1 MLKRVLVLVSAALC
15 LAACTEP
22 PPDTAPEGEAPLAI
36 EAIYRLLFNDQLVG
50 NALFE
55 FELFE
60 DGGYRIDALTAPAG
74 QMETQS
80 ADEVLE
86 SSRGALDAE
95 TIRPARFEHS
105 VMQGGQIELISL
117 AFDWQRHRLRVQG
130 GEAQREVALL
140 PGTHDRLSYLLAA
153 YRLAVAGDG
162 AVQLQVATA
171 EASEETILE
180 VTGSEPV
187 TLPSG
192 QYAAMVIRRITP
204 NPEESRRLWFDP
216 ALGPLPLRIL
226 HAHDGNQVDMQLEN
240 LSHRP
245 NGPR

>member
-15 LAACTEP
+15 LAACSEL

-36 EAIYRLLFNDQLVG
+36 DAIYRLLFNGQLVG

-60 DGGYRIDALTAPAG
+60 GGGYRIDALTAPAG
-74 QMETQS
+74 QMAAQS

-86 SSRGALDAE
+86 SSRGSLDAE
-95 TIRPARFEHS
+95 TIQPARFEHS
-105 VMQGGQIELISL
+105 VMRAGQIELISV
-117 AFDWQRHRLRVQG
+117 AFDWQRRRLRVQG
-130 GEAQREVALL
+130 GQAQRDVVLL

-180 VTGSEPV
+180 VTGREPV
-187 TLPSG
+187 ALPSG
-192 QYAAMVIRRITP
+192 HYEAVVVHRITP
-204 NPEESRRLWFDP
+204 NLEESRQFWFDP
-216 ALGPLPLRIL
+216 ALSPLPLRIL
-226 HAHDGNQVDMQLEN
+226 HTHDGNRVDMQLED
-240 LSHRP
+240 LSRRP
-245 NGPR
+245 NDPR

>member
-22 PPDTAPEGEAPLAI
+22 PPGNAPEGEAPLAT
-36 EAIYRLLFNDQLVG
+36 EAIYRLLYNGQLVG
-50 NALFE
+50 NALFA

-86 SSRGALDAE
+86 SSRGSLDAE

-105 VMQGGQIELISL
+105 VMRGGQIELISL
-117 AFDWQRHRLRVQG
+117 AFDWQRHRLQVQG

-162 AVQLQVATA
+162 AAQFQVATA

-192 QYAAMVIRRITP
+192 QYVAMVIRRITP
-204 NPEESRRLWFDP
+204 NPEESRQLWFDP

-226 HAHDGNQVDMQLEN
+226 HARDGNRVDMQLEH
-240 LSHRP
+240 LSRRP